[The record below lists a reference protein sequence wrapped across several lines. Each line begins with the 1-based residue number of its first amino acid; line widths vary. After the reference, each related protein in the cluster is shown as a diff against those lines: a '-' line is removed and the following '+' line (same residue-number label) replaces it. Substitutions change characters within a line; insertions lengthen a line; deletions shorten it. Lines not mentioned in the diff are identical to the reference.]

1 VNLIKKLENNLIQ
14 MEDLI
19 EIHPAEGRKRTKSL
33 NRTLVEIAVE
43 RGARESF
50 APSLIKF
57 RAFKSSGRYE
67 LSYQKEDGISFFRL
81 KAVAGLFLLNGSLVD
96 SCVLKKGDIIDLDYN
111 RLVFLEKAKKVERP
125 FEVTT
130 WPKDVS
136 FYLEGE
142 TGVGKSTLARNLHNS
157 FVGENLPFIAI
168 NLSAFSESLIESELF
183 GHEKGAFTG
192 AVREK
197 RGAVELARGGTLFI
211 DEIDSLPLHLQV
223 KLLTFLDDQTF
234 RRVGGETLK
243 KVNCRLI
250 FASGRCLKKL
260 VEQERFRGD
269 LYFRIL
275 SGVTHKIL
283 PLREDPQKLEGLL
296 DHISLEMGV
305 TLDDDLRQFYLNQK
319 WPGNIRQV
327 RSHIMRKCIKNPS
340 MSLLK
345 LDESD
350 AQLFSLRTFL
360 KNKESES
367 MASLDEVKRNYCTQ
381 VFLKSQG
388 SYDVASRKL
397 GIAVSTLRRLM
408 AA

>member
-1 VNLIKKLENNLIQ
+1 
-14 MEDLI
+14 M
-19 EIHPAEGRKRTKSL
+19 A
-33 NRTLVEIAVE
+33 
-43 RGARESF
+43 
-50 APSLIKF
+50 
-57 RAFKSSGRYE
+57 
-67 LSYQKEDGISFFRL
+67 KE
-81 KAVAGLFLLNGSLVD
+81 
-96 SCVLKKGDIIDLDYN
+96 
-111 RLVFLEKAKKVERP
+111 
-125 FEVTT
+125 
-130 WPKDVS
+130 
-136 FYLEGE
+136 
-142 TGVGKSTLARNLHNS
+142 LHNS

-183 GHEKGAFTG
+183 GHEKGSFTG

-197 RGAVELARGGTLFI
+197 RGAVELAREGTLFI

-260 VEQERFRGD
+260 VEEERFRGD

-275 SGVTHKIL
+275 SGVTHRIA
-283 PLREDPQKLEGLL
+283 PLREDRPRLEELL
-296 DHISLEMGV
+296 NDICIERGI
-305 TLDDDLRQFYLNQK
+305 TLDEDLRQFYLSQK

-327 RSHIMRKCIKNPS
+327 RSHLMRKCIKNPS
-340 MSLLK
+340 MSYLK

-350 AQLFSLRTFL
+350 AQLFSLRKFL
-360 KNKESES
+360 TNNGDEPLP
-367 MASLDEVKRNYCTQ
+367 SLDEVKKDYCAQ

-388 SYDVASRKL
+388 SYDVASKKL